1 MVNILVKVKNNTA
14 NTMFKNV
21 LNISNL
27 QRIYRHINT

>member
-1 MVNILVKVKNNTA
+1 MTIKSEGKHFSKGKSKTA

-27 QRIYRHINT
+27 